1 MARRR
6 RKIAAD
12 ARASSPRGH
21 LSTSEYKW
29 LGVMSFSRCTS
40 GMAGRDRFMR
50 ASAVS
55 TDTINLA
62 RRVVV
67 AGLLVDPRPA
77 IPPDP
82 YVDRD
87 GNIGI
92 LRRGVVT
99 YLMVEVG
106 DACEVA
112 DAREAR
118 AWTLDL

>member
-1 MARRR
+1 MWGGCSAKRRPRNMAPNT
-6 RKIAAD
+6 KKMI
-12 ARASSPRGH
+12 
-21 LSTSEYKW
+21 W
-29 LGVMSFSRCTS
+29 
-40 GMAGRDRFMR
+40 
-50 ASAVS
+50 
-55 TDTINLA
+55 
-62 RRVVV
+62 RVVV

-99 YLMVEVG
+99 YLMVELG
-106 DACEVA
+106 GACEVA

>member
-1 MARRR
+1 
-6 RKIAAD
+6 
-12 ARASSPRGH
+12 
-21 LSTSEYKW
+21 
-29 LGVMSFSRCTS
+29 
-40 GMAGRDRFMR
+40 MAGRDRFMR

-55 TDTINLA
+55 ADTINLA

-99 YLMVEVG
+99 YLMVG
-106 DACEVA
+106 LGGACEVA